1 MKKKTK
7 KPISVNTYQAGG
19 LLSLL
24 PNFEQYQGLTN
35 TWNNY
40 WKTGTGVDLNNLQS
54 IDYDAEK
61 ANYNRY
67 KDNVV
72 VQGNF
77 PTWNTDSYQAYTKH
91 VYNQSDAAKQYGDF
105 DTLTPN
111 QQKEVFDD
119 HEIELKGWNNDV
131 KLPELKGAKDLY
143 IKDQFNNNLA
153 NLSQVKYQNA
163 AKSDLT
169 NVGAGIFT
177 GLNYMN
183 AYKPPE
189 PIHFKKGFQGIQY
202 QDGGNVNNE
211 SIIDKLDIPQKVA
224 MQQIFGEYVRPSEL
238 MNGNEIGSKL
248 IGKDNYGLLADILL
262 DPLNAIPLSKVKYAQ
277 GLKGEKV
284 KKALSTI
291 QKALNVG
298 WGADK
303 VNDINTAYN
312 NIQSRNNS
320 GSRIS
325 SWQDGGNVNTT
336 GYTPNTPSFNNEYN
350 IIPSNQISMKETP
363 FPVIGVPNKGKPM
376 VMQPGQQYT
385 FHGAK
390 YVKELPLKFQFG
402 GYAATENENSIMINP
417 IFEDVTEIQTETGE
431 YIGLEDNSIVRVKAT
446 KLHKNMKNDKV
457 TDILPGKSY
466 IFSNDESMILSLDKK
481 VNGIDLNELSMGKG
495 VFEYKENEFTKGPED
510 IQFNKIFKGKT
521 KATPAELANNIKNI
535 YKIVESKSDFFTE
548 RANMENREQRGEYLS
563 VLKALN
569 EYKKPKS
576 DRQLPQAKFGM
587 AMEDNFNVGLPKYYN
602 NYNNAIDTYNG
613 LSMKAVD
620 PYKQADNNFKAMYNI
635 SSVTNPKLFKYGGV
649 PQAQLGKLLYYTSPL
664 GIVGEIFGNRAERK
678 QKEENARV
686 LDQYKGYQDQY
697 LQGINQSGQANNLGT
712 LGSYLSSLNTP
723 LAAYDDMN
731 SAYSTID
738 NAYGRANK
746 ILESSKYTANGLNS
760 NANSAARYMDP
771 NTMGAYM
778 ANTSNQYN
786 QTIAG
791 INGQLA
797 NNELSRA
804 STLSGIATQG
814 TANRNNAY
822 NSWRERINAAN
833 TQGIANLGTSYASS
847 TMNNTNA
854 LYKTQLDRLAFEDE
868 LRQRA
873 ANAKAKV
880 VNEAQGV
887 GEGIGQAAAAIA
899 TSGASFAGGIGGNSN
914 TGLGPNSQSSF
925 NFNPNQQG
933 YFNNFN
939 PSQSSLMVQL
949 RNLPPQLL
957 NDPNVLRYLFKRN

>member
-202 QDGGNVNNE
+202 QDGGNVN
-211 SIIDKLDIPQKVA
+211 
-224 MQQIFGEYVRPSEL
+224 
-238 MNGNEIGSKL
+238 
-248 IGKDNYGLLADILL
+248 
-262 DPLNAIPLSKVKYAQ
+262 
-277 GLKGEKV
+277 
-284 KKALSTI
+284 
-291 QKALNVG
+291 
-298 WGADK
+298 
-303 VNDINTAYN
+303 
-312 NIQSRNNS
+312 
-320 GSRIS
+320 
-325 SWQDGGNVNTT
+325 TT
-336 GYTPNTPSFNNEYN
+336 GYTPNTSSFNNEYN

-417 IFEDVTEIQTETGE
+417 VFEDVTEIQTEDGE
-431 YIGLEDNSIVRVKAT
+431 FIALEDNSIVRVKAT

-602 NYNNAIDTYNG
+602 NYNNAIDTYDG

-933 YFNNFN
+933 
-939 PSQSSLMVQL
+939 
-949 RNLPPQLL
+949 LL
-957 NDPNVLRYLFKRN
+957 